1 MHKLNQKFQIQ
12 RRPLRATGF
21 TLVETLVVMVILAT
35 VMMAASGLASTV
47 VQSAAKNQ
55 ARVQAIYLTQ
65 ECTELLRNVRD
76 SSWRQNLSWQCP
88 FSETGR
94 DPQVYDPAD
103 LTSPVYAIWPTRLT
117 QNPVPDCR
125 TYLGVK
131 IESRNINNTTLYE
144 SPTGLTHEA
153 GGAASGFQRYFTIDA
168 YDPDAESIDLTC
180 HTVWPNGQVQMTQRL
195 TNWRQP

>member
-1 MHKLNQKFQIQ
+1 MINFDQKFQLQ
-12 RRPLRATGF
+12 SRPLRTAGF

-88 FSETGR
+88 FTEPGQA
-94 DPQVYDPAD
+94 PQVYDASNPAHR
-103 LTSPVYAIWPTRLT
+103 VYAIWPTRLT

-131 IESRNINNTTLYE
+131 IESRDIDNTTLYE